1 VFIGGAAR
9 EWRIRERV
17 RALDAKCDGDKW
29 RNRYRWELVMN
40 TMSRIVAF
48 VIVFFRAARDEA
60 FNTCAWRSTERGAL
74 LPLLRG
80 TCRNMED
87 SLRGRRHS
95 APHRDSFDSLR
106 SRMKH
111 NVGDLYG

>member
-1 VFIGGAAR
+1 MC
-9 EWRIRERV
+9 
-17 RALDAKCDGDKW
+17 ALDAKCDGDKW
-29 RNRYRWELVMN
+29 RNRYRWELKFVTYVM
-40 TMSRIVAF
+40 
-48 VIVFFRAARDEA
+48 VFFRMARDEV

-74 LPLLRG
+74 LPPLRG
-80 TCRNMED
+80 ACRNMED

-95 APHRDSFDSLR
+95 APHRDSFNSLR